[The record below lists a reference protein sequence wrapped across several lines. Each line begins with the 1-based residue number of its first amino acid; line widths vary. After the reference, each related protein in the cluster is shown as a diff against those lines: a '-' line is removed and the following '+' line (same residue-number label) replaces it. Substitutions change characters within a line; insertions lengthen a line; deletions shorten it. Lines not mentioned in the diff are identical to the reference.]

1 MKHLKSYKIFE
12 SLSSIEDLI
21 QDAKDICLELNDDN
35 IRTECYHTVF
45 NQTDVQKQPVFI
57 TVGMERTE
65 YLDDDYGY
73 GLAGILVW
81 NEIEEVVDRL
91 IEYFESNNW
100 NLSSMMMDGDNLIH
114 PKKWI
119 ENLRKKDSYTFSGLR
134 IDFTQE

>member
-12 SLSSIEDLI
+12 SFSSIEDLL
-21 QDAKDICLELNDDN
+21 QEAKEICLELNDAN

-45 NQTDVQKQPVFI
+45 NQTVDQKQPVFI

-65 YLDDDYGY
+65 YFDDGY

-100 NLSSMMMDGDNLIH
+100 NLSSMMMDGDSLIH

-119 ENLRKKDSYTFSGLR
+119 ENLRKKDSYTFSGLK
-134 IDFTQE
+134 INFTQE